1 MYIVIPS
8 KTGKN
13 SMAPRSLA
21 LKYAYLRLLIQKP
34 TLLTLKTSC
43 IGKYEC

>member
-21 LKYAYLRLLIQKP
+21 LIYAYLHQKP